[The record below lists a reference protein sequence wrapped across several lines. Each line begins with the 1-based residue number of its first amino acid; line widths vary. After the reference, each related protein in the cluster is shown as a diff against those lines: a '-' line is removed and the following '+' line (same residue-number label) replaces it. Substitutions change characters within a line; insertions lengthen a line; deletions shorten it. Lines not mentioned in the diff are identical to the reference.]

1 MIEGVGLSL
10 YIYKKILELNGGKV
24 CFASKGK
31 SKVHI
36 FLFPSNFKQIVTLR
50 ENTVR
55 PQFFFQTSLILKKI
69 KILLSKFIIH

>member
-36 FLFPSNFKQIVTLR
+36 FLFPSNFKQIVHSSRKYIKTSI
-50 ENTVR
+50 
-55 PQFFFQTSLILKKI
+55 FFPNFSNLKK
-69 KILLSKFIIH
+69 K